1 MALLSKEAKQ
11 AFADRQANAGS
22 GSSRY
27 LKPKEISEE
36 GTIITFLGDEE
47 HAITGFNAFLEKKDK
62 TGWVKINTP
71 EQLSLSEL
79 KERADEYGAKEPTKK
94 QNQFYAFTIYNYAEE
109 AVQIFEFTQVG
120 LITGICEFLTDPD
133 VEGKEEEYDFKLKR
147 TRIGSGPKD
156 IRYSAMPTASG
167 KRKQSVMKKRIDAA
181 FQEVKDANFDI
192 QELFNP
198 EGNPFEPTVS

>member
-79 KERADEYGAKEPTKK
+79 KERAEEYGAMEPTKK
-94 QNQFYAFTIYNYAEE
+94 QSQFYAFTIYNYAEE

-120 LITGICEFLTDPD
+120 LITGICEFITDPE
-133 VEGKEEEYDFKLKR
+133 VEGKEEEFDFKLKR

>member
-11 AFADRQANAGS
+11 AFVDRQANAGS
-22 GSSRY
+22 GASRY
-27 LKPKEISEE
+27 LKAKDIAEE

-79 KERADEYGAKEPTKK
+79 KERAEEYGAMEPTKK
-94 QNQFYAFTIYNYAEE
+94 QSQFYAFTIYNYAEE

-120 LITGICEFLTDPD
+120 LITGICEFITDPE

-147 TRIGSGPKD
+147 IKIGSGPKD

-167 KRKQSVMKKRIDAA
+167 KRKQPVMKRKIDAA

-198 EGNPFEPTVS
+198 EGNPFEPAVT